1 MDIEG
6 LDYNTGREKMRLMA
20 YGRDIQQ
27 MVDYAITLPTKD
39 ERQKAADRIIDAMKR
54 VVPSQQSFKERTPM
68 LWYHLALL
76 SDFKLDIDYPVEFE
90 HEDRMAAGPDR
101 IDYNKEDIPMRHYGK
116 LLFGLFEQLK
126 TLPDGPLREELAKQT
141 AEQMY
146 RSLAQ
151 WGFGSV
157 SKERVVSDLANLTDG
172 VIQMDPEDIRIGVT
186 DEAQIKKANKKK
198 NKK

>member
-6 LDYNTGREKMRLMA
+6 LDYNTGREKLRLMA

-27 MVDYAITLPTKD
+27 MVDYAITLPEKED
-39 ERQKAADRIIDAMKR
+39 RQKAAERIIDAMKR

-76 SDFKLDIDYPVEFE
+76 SNFQLDIDYPVEFE
-90 HEDRMAAGPDR
+90 NEDKMSTNPER
-101 IDYNKEDIPMRHYGK
+101 IEYNGGNIPMRHYGR
-116 LLFGLFEQLK
+116 LLFGIFEQLK
-126 TLPDGPLREELAKQT
+126 TLPDGPIRQQLALQT

-157 SKERVVSDLANLTDG
+157 NKERVVSDLARFTDG
-172 VIQMDPEDIRIGVT
+172 VIQIDPEEIHVSLND
-186 DEAQIKKANKKK
+186 DSAAKKLNKKK